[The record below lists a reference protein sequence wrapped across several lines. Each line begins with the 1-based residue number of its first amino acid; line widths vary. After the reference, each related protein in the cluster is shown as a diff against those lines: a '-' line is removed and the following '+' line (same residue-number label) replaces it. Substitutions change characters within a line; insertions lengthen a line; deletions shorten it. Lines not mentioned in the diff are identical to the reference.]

1 MREPG
6 WSEEGVL
13 VMARAYLG
21 WAPRAVGSAAYVLL
35 LSLLI
40 VNVVNVRN
48 TQTSKEFL

>member
-6 WSEEGVL
+6 WSEEGDL

-40 VNVVNVRN
+40 TVVNVRN